1 MNIRLSVILSIT
13 VLLATGA
20 VSNAAPSSSNFC
32 IAPPTGT
39 AALSPQAYELRER
52 LQAEGLR
59 RLRERSRSASLKA
72 ETAQV
77 IRPALGT
84 IRALVLVA
92 DFPDMVATTTVSSLQ
107 DKLFSKGTLPTG
119 SFRDYYLENSYGK
132 FDVQGDVIGDPKSR
146 TGWLRLRN
154 EYGYYANNQFGLGDP
169 PHSAKQLIVDAIE
182 AAFKAN
188 PDLDPSKYDADGD
201 GRIDMLMVI
210 HAGGGSEGTT
220 DPSQIW
226 SHHASLDVP
235 VVKKGFAFTEYV
247 IMAEDSNIGIYA
259 HEAGHILG
267 LPDLYGTANS
277 SSGLGYWS
285 LMAAG
290 SHLPRDTKQPLNI
303 GTRPGHLDP
312 WCKMKLGWLE
322 PVVITVNSPQIG
334 LPAVEKTPYVI
345 KVPADPLRPEEYFLI
360 ENRWADASNF
370 DQYLPGSGALIYHV
384 DESRKS
390 NDDRGR
396 PLIRVIEADGNFNLL
411 FPLGHPNN
419 NLGDATDPWSSKS
432 PRKIF
437 GPRTIPGSVNYSGRD
452 SHLVVENFS
461 ASGETMTLDIRFDYG
476 QGSITVTVITADAQ
490 PAPDV
495 ALKLSQ
501 GGTVLDKT
509 PTVDDQGRYVFG
521 GLLEGP
527 YTVLLSAEGYIPV
540 SKLVPY
546 IGGRNIN
553 LEMPLVPQPT
563 LTMGWN
569 LLGLPMDFGQAKAS
583 EVFTGGAE
591 AGSRVFAYDTA
602 AVQYITDPVMRA
614 GQGQWVFVK
623 NPADFAITQVGT
635 LADPDLP
642 FTVDVKAG
650 WNLVANPFLVPL
662 PWDPTLFTLTSER
675 ETRRLDAAAATGWA
689 RDFVWIYDPAKGY
702 IKVTPPAKGSSA
714 QTIPVWGAFWFRSS
728 VDGVLSLALPKPG

>member
-1 MNIRLSVILSIT
+1 MNILRSLMLSIL
-13 VLLATGA
+13 LLAVGTA
-20 VSNAAPSSSNFC
+20 STAAINPSTFC
-32 IAPPTGT
+32 VAPPTGR
-39 AALSPQAYELRER
+39 AALSAEAYELRER
-52 LQAEGLR
+52 LQAEGI
-59 RLRERSRSASLKA
+59 ERAGRSVGLKA
-72 ETAQV
+72 EQAQI

-92 DFPDMVATTTVSSLQ
+92 DFPDTVATTAVSAVQ
-107 DKLFSKGTLPTG
+107 DKLFSVGKVQTG
-119 SFRDYYLENSYGK
+119 SFREYYLENSYGK

-146 TGWLRLRN
+146 TGWLRMRN

-169 PHSAKQLIVDAIE
+169 PRSATQLVVDAIE

-188 PDLDPSKYDADGD
+188 PDLDPTKYDANGD
-201 GRIDMLMVI
+201 GRVDLLMVV

-226 SHHASLDVP
+226 SHHAFLNTP
-235 VVKKGFAFTEYV
+235 VVKKGVAFAEYA
-247 IMAEDSNIGIYA
+247 IMAEDSNVGIYV
-259 HEAGHILG
+259 HEAGHLLG

-290 SHLPRDTKQPLNI
+290 SNLPRDTKQPLNI
-303 GTRPGHLDP
+303 GIRPAHLDP

-322 PVVITVNSPQIG
+322 PVVITVNSPKIS
-334 LPAVEKTPYVI
+334 LPAAEKTPFVI

-360 ENRWADASNF
+360 ENRWADPSNF

-384 DESRKS
+384 DESRRS
-390 NDDRGR
+390 NDDRGH

-411 FPLGHPNN
+411 FPMGHPNN

-437 GPRTIPGSVNYSGRD
+437 GPRTSPGSVNYAGRD

-461 ASGETMTLDIRFDYG
+461 EPGETMLLDIRFDYG
-476 QGSITVTVITADAQ
+476 QGSITVTLTTPDGQ

-495 ALKLSQ
+495 TLKLSQ
-501 GGTVLDKT
+501 GGSVLENK
-509 PTVDDQGRYVFG
+509 PTVDAEGRYVFG

-546 IGGRNIN
+546 IGGRDIKVT
-553 LEMPLVPQPT
+553 MPLVAQPT
-563 LTMGWN
+563 LAVGWN
-569 LLGLPMDFGQAKAS
+569 LLGLPMDFGEAKAS
-583 EVFTGGAE
+583 EVFTGGTD
-591 AGSRVFAYDTA
+591 AGSRVFAFDTA
-602 AVQYITDPVMRA
+602 AIQYVADPPMRG
-614 GQGQWVFVK
+614 GQGQWAYVK
-623 NPADFAITQVGT
+623 NPDDFRITQIGA
-635 LADPDLP
+635 LADPDMP
-642 FTVDVKAG
+642 FTVNVKTG
-650 WNLVANPFLVPL
+650 WNLVGNPFLEPL
-662 PWDPTLFTLTSER
+662 PWDPTLFAITSER

-689 RDFVWIYDPAKGY
+689 RDFVWVYDPAKGY
-702 IKVTPPAKGSSA
+702 KKITPPAKGA
-714 QTIPVWGAFWFRSS
+714 APQTIPVWGAFWFRSN
-728 VDGVLSLALPKPG
+728 VDGVLTLALPKPG